1 MFTRADPSPRYT
13 EMLTAYRTMHDVGE
27 VQSGLPAEK
36 TFPGFS
42 LYAHM
47 ATVKELA
54 AQTGARTLL
63 DYGAGKGVLHG
74 AKPLKMPDG
83 SFVDSLASYWGIE
96 RTALYDPGY
105 KPYWARPVGT
115 FDLVICCDVLE
126 HVPEEDAQWIMEDI
140 AGHARRG
147 VFLVIACY
155 PAKKSLPS
163 GENAHIT
170 QHPPAWWKPR
180 IEAAMSVRA
189 GISWLAVFEEM
200 RDGKKVISKKRGQ
213 SPAD

>member
-13 EMLTAYRTMHDVGE
+13 ELLTAYRTMHEKGE
-27 VQSGLPAEK
+27 VQTGLPAEK
-36 TFPGFS
+36 TFAGFS

-47 ATVKELA
+47 MTVKEMV
-54 AQTGARTLL
+54 AQVGARTLL
-63 DYGAGKGVLHG
+63 DYGAGKGMLHS
-74 AKPLKMPDG
+74 AKPLKLANG
-83 SFVDSLASYWGIE
+83 EFADSLAGLWGIE
-96 RTALYDPGY
+96 RTVLYDPGY
-105 KPYWARPVGT
+105 KPNWERPVGT
-115 FDLVICCDVLE
+115 FDMVICCDVLE
-126 HVPEEDAQWIMEDI
+126 HCPEQDLQWIMEDI

-170 QHPPAWWKPR
+170 VHPPAWWKPR
-180 IEAAMSVRA
+180 IEAAMAVRA
-189 GISWLAVFEEM
+189 GIAWQAVFEELK
-200 RDGKKVISKKRGQ
+200 DGQKAISKKRGQ